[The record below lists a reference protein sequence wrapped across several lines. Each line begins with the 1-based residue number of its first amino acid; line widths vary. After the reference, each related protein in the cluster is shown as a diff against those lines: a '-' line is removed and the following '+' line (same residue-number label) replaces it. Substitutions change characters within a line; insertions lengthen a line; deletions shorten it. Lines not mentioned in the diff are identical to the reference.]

1 MSEVG
6 GLGAHE
12 DEPACSS
19 MFIATV
25 WHCLCHSRTT
35 TFRVSGP
42 SASRSTSAIATSPT
56 SQHVTLSNMLSTWGH
71 MCPCV
76 CTCSFLRRTRDK
88 FIIIG
93 LTQYIARSACCER
106 SRFESSTA
114 RATYQ
119 FIVCYRHFA
128 DSSPPPFTGREASE
142 INRPR

>member
-1 MSEVG
+1 MCRRSE
-6 GLGAHE
+6 ASE
-12 DEPACSS
+12 RMKMRTTTS
-19 MFIATV
+19 MFQHV
-25 WHCLCHSRTT
+25 YSDKLWHCLCHSRTT

-56 SQHVTLSNMLSTWGH
+56 SQHVTLSNMLSTSWGH
-71 MCPCV
+71 TYVCPCV
-76 CTCSFLRRTRDK
+76 SVCSFLRRTRDK

-128 DSSPPPFTGREASE
+128 DTCRRYGGG
-142 INRPR
+142 